1 MSALV
6 SATIQKRGMVKM
18 DVETITPVHL
28 GERVGGWCGSYH
40 PEIIM
45 EQGQVHGR
53 NYYCRHVLADLLM
66 IT

>member
-28 GERVGGWCGSYH
+28 GERVGRGDGVDHITLKLSWNKDKCMD
-40 PEIIM
+40 III
-45 EQGQVHGR
+45 V
-53 NYYCRHVLADLLM
+53 VLA
-66 IT
+66 